1 MTTPKILPELRAMQK
16 IIDVL
21 EPFTQVEQE
30 RIVQVAVHMMG
41 YRWANS
47 YLGNAKARRLLT
59 AAQAAIKKV
68 S

>member
-1 MTTPKILPELRAMQK
+1 MQK

-41 YRWANS
+41 YRWASS
-47 YLGNAKARRLLT
+47 YLGNAAKARRLLT